1 MKKHA
6 TLIRSN
12 RTEIL
17 TAVIKWQKENYPD
30 RTNNYDKCVRDLKYV
45 FKAYCSDIYT
55 NSTKSIKNISSKYW
69 FNHKRQI
76 VEYDAELAVHKFM
89 VDYIIKE
96 ILLERSIYK
105 DCIEHLKKLYD
116 ILEHTIVFGPEYQS
130 FTYMNYYKYV
140 YEYDRSK
147 DVDQNLFEQALYD
160 AWKNTPSKNNFM
172 PYKVHVISPKDRYTK
187 ELIYYKCLENETKA
201 NGNHITDLEELKR
214 YEKLEY
220 DNNNSKPNYFNVK
233 SAHYILIFTQRVET
247 QPNEHQQDLIDRGFV
262 YEQMAKNGPKKDSAR
277 SVAYLEIGMFCS
289 NFANACLAS
298 GIDISHTLCFPSDK
312 KYWSEPEFSFL
323 DMNPLLIMTAGK
335 GLKYRREQ
343 IPTYLDLKPDF
354 ERIVNIVDKK

>member
-1 MKKHA
+1 MKKQA
-6 TLIRSN
+6 MLIRSYRN
-12 RTEIL
+12 QIIN
-17 TAVIKWQKENYPD
+17 AVMNWQKENYPD
-30 RTNNYDKCVRDLKYV
+30 RTNRYDKCERDLRYV

-55 NSTKSIKNISSKYW
+55 NSTNSIENISSKYW
-69 FNHKRQI
+69 FNNKRQI
-76 VEYDAELAVHKFM
+76 IEYKTELAVHKFM

-96 ILLERSIYK
+96 ILQEEEDFK
-105 DCIEHLKKLYD
+105 DCTEHLKKLYD
-116 ILEHTIVFGPEYQS
+116 ILEDTIVFGPKYTS
-130 FTYMNYYKYV
+130 FTHLNYYKYV
-140 YEYDRSK
+140 YQYDELE
-147 DVDQNLFEQALYD
+147 DVDHNLIEQALYD

-172 PYKVHVISPKDRYTK
+172 PYQVHVIRPEDIAIK

-201 NGNHITDLEELKR
+201 NGNHITDLEGLKK
-214 YEKLEY
+214 YEQDEY
-220 DNNNSKPNYFNVK
+220 GSDNRPNYYNVK

-247 QPNEHQQDLIDRGFV
+247 IPNQHQQDLIDRGFV
-262 YEQMAKNGPKKDSAR
+262 YEQMAKNGPKKDSAK

-335 GLKYRREQ
+335 AIKYRRDS
-343 IPTYLDLKPDF
+343 IPLYLDPKPDF